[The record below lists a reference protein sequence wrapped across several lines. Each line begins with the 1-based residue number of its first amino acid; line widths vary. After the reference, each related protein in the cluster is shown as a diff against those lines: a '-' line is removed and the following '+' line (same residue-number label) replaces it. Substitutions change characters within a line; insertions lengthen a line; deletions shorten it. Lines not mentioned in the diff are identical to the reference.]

1 MLATLRQPAHQQ
13 ASPQTN
19 QRTTLSSGN
28 RPSILNALHSP
39 PSNCRQSDVLVLAC
53 ACEGSTSHK
62 HSIIQRNDGLV
73 ASVSATSPVSPPRR
87 RASHAT
93 REAPPREAPHD
104 SSDPRDVTPTS
115 PVSPPRRRASHA
127 TREAPPREAPHDS
140 SDPRDVTPTTP
151 ASPPRRRASHATH
164 TFPSL
169 FRSPAQ
175 PHVPLASPRRH
186 RASRSAT
193 TTAHSAPSPP
203 RPCAGSSRGSAPWYA
218 PRRGPPRAP
227 RDLTRLMIPIPHCG
241 PRRAPRATP
250 AWLAAPRAAP
260 QQASSPTCV
269 SLRSQHDI
277 QVFDIITSPTD
288 SHINP
293 MCFRA
298 PPAPHNSWNTSSEV
312 LSDPAKRANTTAH
325 DGMKR
330 VGKGG
335 SALVRR

>member
-73 ASVSATSPVSPPRR
+73 ASVSA
-87 RASHAT
+87 
-93 REAPPREAPHD
+93 
-104 SSDPRDVTPTS
+104 TS

-227 RDLTRLMIPIPHCG
+227 RDLTRLMISIPHCG

>member
-73 ASVSATSPVSPPRR
+73 ASVSA
-87 RASHAT
+87 
-93 REAPPREAPHD
+93 
-104 SSDPRDVTPTS
+104 TS

-250 AWLAAPRAAP
+250 AWLAASRAAP